1 MRFRLRRA
9 GSAGGRADGDGDRTC
24 PRGWRGD
31 LEGDAG
37 RARSFLPGSSCRL
50 TALFCRIEDVA
61 IPYAY
66 ALSCISAPVPG
77 SRQFSHVGRVVA
89 RLPTRCSVMNTC
101 ARPCL
106 CAEGLFGADKSR
118 GSLLASLRA
127 APRCP
132 CQGWPSSGLLSLMWP
147 QVPLSVLELLLSR
160 KQQSMMIPLRR
171 GLSALPGIDKIA
183 I

>member
-1 MRFRLRRA
+1 M
-9 GSAGGRADGDGDRTC
+9 ADLDGK
-24 PRGWRGD
+24 P
-31 LEGDAG
+31 EGDN
-37 RARSFLPGSSCRL
+37 SMPGKV
-50 TALFCRIEDVA
+50 ACRIEDVA
-61 IPYAY
+61 VPYAY

-106 CAEGLFGADKSR
+106 CAEDLFGADKSR
-118 GSLLASLRA
+118 GSLLASLRV

-160 KQQSMMIPLRR
+160 KQQKHDDT
-171 GLSALPGIDKIA
+171 SAQGPECPAGD
-183 I
+183 